1 MHGQQLRRTV
11 IHLLGQLPALQRM
24 WMWRSRHHALGR
36 RHKRVQALSRQ
47 GWRVW
52 ALIAGLLLAVWGAA
66 AGFAFW
72 SLRKASAS
80 DNLPAIVLQAG
91 ENFVY
96 DLARLD
102 SGQTRFFTYPT
113 SSSERSKLLI
123 QRDSDGVIRTAFA
136 SCTACYAFRGEHKLD
151 QGQFMCGGCQH
162 SMRLGD
168 QNERLTPDKGCVA
181 VPVPFSVKNNKVVVR
196 PDAIAKGLEAF
207 SSSANGTLQKDGDPR
222 YSRSRH

>member
-1 MHGQQLRRTV
+1 
-11 IHLLGQLPALQRM
+11 
-24 WMWRSRHHALGR
+24 MWRSRHHVLGR
-36 RHKRVQALSRQ
+36 RRKRVDALTRQ
-47 GWRVW
+47 TWRLW
-52 ALIAGLLLAVWGAA
+52 ALIAGVLLAVWGTA

-96 DLARLD
+96 DLAHLQ

-113 SSSERSKLLI
+113 SSSERSKLLV

-136 SCTACYAFRGEHKLD
+136 SCIACYAFRADHKLNR
-151 QGQFMCGGCQH
+151 GEFMCGHCQQ

-168 QNERLTPDKGCVA
+168 QNERLTPEKGCVA
-181 VPVPFSVKNNKVVVR
+181 VPVSFSVENDKVVVR
-196 PDAIAKGLEAF
+196 PDAIAAGLEIF
-207 SSSANGTLQKDGDPR
+207 SSSAKGAVQKDGDSKDSQ
-222 YSRSRH
+222 SRP